1 MSIEVLKEV
10 LQKLNKQEQTEFMHF
25 MVELLA
31 TDNADLSDAWKKE
44 LDRREIALN
53 DGTSV
58 GQTAKDVLNKYTP
71 KSE

>member
-10 LQKLNKQEQTEFMHF
+10 LQKLNKQEQAELMHF

-31 TDNADLSDAWKKE
+31 TDTTDLSDAWKKE
-44 LDRREIALN
+44 LDKREAALN
-53 DGTSV
+53 NGTSV
-58 GQTAKDVLNKYTP
+58 GQVARDVLNKYTP